1 MSKTNQQEFSSF
13 NSLPKEN
20 IHKYNFRN
28 INHLAQ
34 YANTDENLKNL
45 ADLLKVDSVKL
56 RALFSPFNTLENSMF
71 CSEKVQQYT
80 FGLSRQPNKKLSG
93 QYVLNDWPNTL
104 SYPKEASVKKY
115 ALHFGHEDQKLFPIC
130 VSIALGITAQVAF
143 NNEVKFSKKFYD
155 KVVHHEMGTSQP
167 GSCAH
172 YALQAANKWGFCPDN
187 LMPMEPWE
195 EDDND
200 HTILPSEFAIKAAEK
215 YKIDQGHLCYDSK
228 LAIAIIKSTIAGHHG
243 IPPRPAPIGIPLYSS
258 FNNNY
263 TSTYGEVN
271 CPLPNEKVIGYHAMT
286 AVGYSDDETYPGGG
300 YIVVL
305 NSWGESWASKSVE
318 GAGLCRIP
326 YRYIEEYNEEVSI
339 MLLKSEQ
346 LSWSNSQIEYDKSV
360 IHYSEDNPNMT
371 NSPSNLDGHQ
381 VSLMGGASKDMLDL
395 KTSNSQ
401 VILGKNRFDEDI
413 YWDSEALANQHIL
426 LVGSSGETKSNTLKH
441 WIHQQK
447 INQSTDKSFIFDMH
461 GEYPS
466 FCTALYNDGYQAQCV
481 NIAEIGFPFQVLKID
496 DAIPLDIQLERVL
509 QSIKSSAPQM
519 GNIQISLLREII
531 KQGLA
536 EQWSNLEL
544 RKQLEKIEDHN
555 TRSQI
560 YPFILLLRSDG
571 QSIDEYL
578 QNNLTVFDLSA
589 YQDPRSRAA
598 FVIFTTAQLF
608 HYQEQNFK
616 HLGPENFNAIRLW
629 IEEATTVKEAKQL
642 FSVLFQESRKFKLFG
657 AYITQVLT
665 DIPVY
670 INRNCATKLFFRS
683 AAKDH
688 HELKNKLLPEKVG
701 EAIVQMDEQEYLVKI
716 PLCDID
722 NLPQVNTKQ
731 YAASAKTPQ
740 PKVKGIIENSL
751 GINIKKPKY
760 AKQTISS
767 TFSWF
772 NKTKRL
778 GNDNNWKLCFKFS
791 VDDNQIM
798 MDAETGAVVSQL
810 EPYSTM
816 ACWQQILTNLPHLV
830 EPNELDH
837 QPKVKA
843 LSLCET
849 GLFGYTEN
857 GLDIAPFLKD
867 IPQIFLPELTETPP
881 SNAPTFENIQL
892 KPSLVR
898 EFRTVVS
905 ALWKV
910 TIPPV
915 TEPIYIP
922 IKK

>member
-1 MSKTNQQEFSSF
+1 MSETNQQEFSSF
-13 NSLPKEN
+13 DSLQQLL
-20 IHKYNFRN
+20 IHEHGFRDM
-28 INHLAQ
+28 NHLAQ

-45 ADLLKVDSVKL
+45 ADLLKINLVEL
-56 RALFSPFNTLENSMF
+56 GALFSPFNTLESSMF
-71 CSEKVQQYT
+71 CSEKAQQYT
-80 FGLSRQPNKKLSG
+80 FGLSCQPNTKLSG
-93 QYVLNDWPNTL
+93 QYVLDDWPSTI
-104 SYPKEASVKKY
+104 SYPKEASVKKD
-115 ALHFGHEDQKLFPIC
+115 ALYFGHEDQKNLPIC

-187 LMPMEPWE
+187 LMPLEPWE
-195 EDDND
+195 ESDND
-200 HTILPSEFAIKAAEK
+200 HTILPTEFTIKVAQK
-215 YKIDQGHLCYDSK
+215 YKLNKGHLCYDSS
-228 LAIAIIKSTIAGHHG
+228 LAVSIIKSTISGHHG

-271 CPLPNEKVIGYHAMT
+271 CPLPNEKIIGYHAMT

-300 YIVVL
+300 YVVVL
-305 NSWGESWASKSVE
+305 NSWGESWASRCVE

-326 YRYIEEYNEEVSI
+326 YRYLEEYNEEVSI

-346 LSWSNSQIEYDKSV
+346 LSWDSNQIEYDESETFHHGYVQKTIANIPSLGVIQKSL
-360 IHYSEDNPNMT
+360 IRDT
-371 NSPSNLDGHQ
+371 LKNLDR
-381 VSLMGGASKDMLDL
+381 

-447 INQSTDKSFIFDMH
+447 FNQSTDKSFIFDMH

-466 FCTALYNDGYQAQCV
+466 YCTALHNGDYKAQCV

-496 DAIPLDIQLERVL
+496 DGIPLDIQLERVL

-571 QSIDEYL
+571 QTIDEYL

-616 HLGPENFNAIRLW
+616 HLGPENFNSIRLW

-657 AYITQVLT
+657 AYITQVLS

-670 INRNCATKLFFRS
+670 INRNCATKVFFRS

-688 HELKNKLLPEKVG
+688 HELKNKLLPEKIG
-701 EAIVQMDEQEYLVKI
+701 EAIVQMDEQEYLIQI
-716 PLCDID
+716 PLCNID

-731 YAASAKTPQ
+731 YAAAANYP
-740 PKVKGIIENSL
+740 PNKVKDIVENSL

-772 NKTKRL
+772 NKSKRFES
-778 GNDNNWKLCFKFS
+778 NNSWRLCFKFS
-791 VDDNQIM
+791 VDDQQII
-798 MDAETGAVVSQL
+798 MDAETGAIVSQL

-816 ACWQQILTNLPHLV
+816 ACWQHILTNLHYLV
-830 EPNELDH
+830 EPNELQK

-849 GLFGYTEN
+849 GLFGYTDN
-857 GLDIAPFLKD
+857 GLDIAPFLKNM
-867 IPQIFLPELTETPP
+867 PQLFLPEFTENIP
-881 SNAPTFENIQL
+881 NDAPTFHVKQL

-898 EFRTVVS
+898 EFRSVVS
-905 ALWKV
+905 ALWKI

-915 TEPIYIP
+915 AEPIYIP
-922 IKK
+922 INN